1 MIYFLLC
8 GWPCRLFSIEIER
21 ACSCPM
27 GGRCISVGMKQEW
40 CFVLIPSTQRTT
52 SWLRSSWVWCPPP
65 WAETWLPGHFLCDII
80 KAYPWQQK
88 PKVVPFLF
96 HAPYGV
102 GRLKKSH
109 FKHCWKSETWGQVS
123 LFCRGESRFSKRL
136 GQFSQGHMASEWRGG
151 VPRWL
156 TVESMCFQY
165 TFQYLWCQAFA

>member
-96 HAPYGV
+96 HAPCGV

-109 FKHCWKSETWGQVS
+109 FKQKKCSGNTKFVAFPIKVCKTVVQCS
-123 LFCRGESRFSKRL
+123 LSFSSTQIFEL
-136 GQFSQGHMASEWRGG
+136 
-151 VPRWL
+151 
-156 TVESMCFQY
+156 
-165 TFQYLWCQAFA
+165 